1 MTLDEK
7 HYLHKLFLK
16 VIIKLIHFRFLSDV
30 YYEQQKFSQ
39 NLILNTK
46 IIMLNL
52 YKPLLI
58 ILSIV
63 YAPMLSFADD
73 HAENEPVVTEAAEIV
88 YDGSLNPNDFV
99 GVSFWLATAMMLA
112 ATVFF
117 FIERDRVKG
126 KWKTSLTVAGL
137 VTGIAFWHYMY
148 MREVWV
154 NTGTSPTVFRYVDWL
169 ITVPLQIVEFYLIL
183 AAVTKVSANLFWKLL
198 IASLVMLVGGYAGEV
213 GYAEVGPAFFVG
225 MAGWIYIIYEIFKGE
240 ASQLNE
246 NSGNP
251 ASQQAFRTI
260 RAIVTFGWA
269 IYPIGYY
276 LAYMSGGTHDS
287 ETLNI
292 IYNLADL
299 VNKAA
304 FGLAIWVAA
313 TSDSEQAA

>member
-1 MTLDEK
+1 VKYKSITSAL
-7 HYLHKLFLK
+7 LLLLFP
-16 VIIKLIHFRFLSDV
+16 V
-30 YYEQQKFSQ
+30 
-39 NLILNTK
+39 
-46 IIMLNL
+46 
-52 YKPLLI
+52 
-58 ILSIV
+58 
-63 YAPMLSFADD
+63 FAFGDN
-73 HAENEPVVTEAAEIV
+73 HATDAASVPVAAEESEVAIV

-126 KWKTSLTVAGL
+126 KWKTSLSVAGL
-137 VTGIAFWHYMY
+137 VTGVAFWHYLY
-148 MREVWV
+148 MREAWV
-154 NTGTSPTVFRYVDWL
+154 DTGSSPTVYRYIDWL

-183 AAVTKVSANLFWKLL
+183 AAVTKVSANVFWKLL
-198 IASLVMLVGGYAGEV
+198 IASLVMLVGGYMGEAGYMEV
-213 GYAEVGPAFFVG
+213 MPAFIIG

-246 NSGNP
+246 NSGN
-251 ASQQAFRTI
+251 AACQQAFRTI

-276 LAYMSGGTHDS
+276 LAYLGGGSHDS

-292 IYNLADL
+292 VYNLADL

-313 TSDSEQAA
+313 TSDSETA